1 MADQNMKENE
11 HRQGMKADGHNGRTD
26 GGGRMSK
33 SQLLEQI
40 AEESGITKKQAGSVI
55 DALDHTIAE
64 QLKHSGEATIP
75 GLAKFTVTTKPATPE
90 HEGIN
95 PFTKQPMTFKAKPER
110 KVVKARILK
119 GLKDN
124 LS

>member
-1 MADQNMKENE
+1 MPDQNGNDRMRGNS
-11 HRQGMKADGHNGRTD
+11 RDGD
-26 GGGRMSK
+26 GGGRMTK
-33 SQLLEQI
+33 SQFLEAI
-40 AEESGITKKQAGSVI
+40 AQQTGISKKQASSVL
-55 DALDHTIAE
+55 DALDQTIAQ
-64 QLKHSGEATIP
+64 QLKESGEATIP
-75 GLAKFTVTTKPATPE
+75 VLVKFNVTTKPATPE

-95 PFTKQPMTFKAKPER
+95 PFTKQPMVFKAKPER

>member
-1 MADQNMKENE
+1 MADENGKEN
-11 HRQGMKADGHNGRTD
+11 QGMHGNRRDGD
-26 GGGRMSK
+26 GGHMTK
-33 SQLLEQI
+33 SQFLEAI
-40 AEESGITKKQAGSVI
+40 AQETGITKKQAGSVL
-55 DALDHTIAE
+55 DALDHTIAQ
-64 QLKHSGEATIP
+64 QLKQSGEATIP
-75 GLAKFTVTTKPATPE
+75 GLVKFNVTTKPATPE

-95 PFTKQPMTFKAKPER
+95 PFTKQPMTFKAKPAR